1 MDFSPF
7 VDTVVQYIAGY
18 VSAKLGGKLHCDTC
32 RKQLFGDEMPK
43 LVALKN
49 QGPYKAP
56 SKDVISICRLSETVL
71 RNEIKSLSNQ
81 FYKSRLV
88 NKIISK
94 IAGLPFANEIMT
106 KHVLA
111 ARDIFD
117 NHRIQLVKLV
127 VTLYVEI
134 RLFHECRKSNM
145 PKDYIRHQLSKFIL
159 FKNQ

>member
-1 MDFSPF
+1 MFKLKITILSF
-7 VDTVVQYIAGY
+7 TVELILSLFWKFYEMFNLLKKYSNLYISDS
-18 VSAKLGGKLHCDTC
+18 SAEWD
-32 RKQLFGDEMPK
+32 
-43 LVALKN
+43 
-49 QGPYKAP
+49 
-56 SKDVISICRLSETVL
+56 
-71 RNEIKSLSNQ
+71 KSLSNQ